1 MIEVKIHY
9 RGMLQGNNEITKD
22 VQNKMTAHG
31 SLRNKSGQGHVNW
44 NVLNRYW
51 DIKVS
56 TYKNKSMQDSNGTSI
71 PRWSEYKLPN
81 YSDLTI
87 E

>member
-1 MIEVKIHY
+1 MVEVKIHY

-31 SLRNKSGQGHVNW
+31 SLRNKGGQGHVNL
-44 NVLNRYW
+44 NVSNRYW

-56 TYKNKSMQDSNGTSI
+56 IYKNKSMQDSNGTSI
-71 PRWSEYKLPN
+71 PRPREYKLPKR
-81 YSDLTI
+81 
-87 E
+87 

>member
-1 MIEVKIHY
+1 MV
-9 RGMLQGNNEITKD
+9 T
-22 VQNKMTAHG
+22 HG
-31 SLRNKSGQGHVNW
+31 SLGNKGGQKHVNQ
-44 NVLNRYW
+44 NVLNKQW

-71 PRWSEYKLPN
+71 PRRREYKLPKD
-81 YSDLTI
+81 SDLTI